1 MIIVDETSINFLG
14 LPLNSKERVRKKD
27 DLYQKA
33 RKNVKL
39 FEKKYDLKSRDACM
53 YFAPKSPLYGNTAY
67 NDIKKDIRIQW
78 VENYE
83 IVVTASYIYRLFI
96 FFNFIGLLHHHI
108 RL

>member
-1 MIIVDETSINFLG
+1 
-14 LPLNSKERVRKKD
+14 
-27 DLYQKA
+27 
-33 RKNVKL
+33 
-39 FEKKYDLKSRDACM
+39 M
-53 YFAPKSPLYGNTAY
+53 YFAPKSPLYGNAAY

-108 RL
+108 